1 MKFRRATVVLTE
13 ERYGRKLTVSATPF
27 TINGYCEPRSGFF
40 LDVVVQY
47 GDTKVKRSA
56 TVMKLYSFTD
66 RKDAEESAWVEISE
80 FLCMLASITES
91 IYTPPEFDRNSE
103 WRASVQGKALRV
115 AHGAQE
121 RRFALDVLEWA
132 EELGEFCG
140 LLRFVYLYFLAGVH
154 HCYAHRLR
162 TIADQLLDER
172 KTAKGRKLEM
182 TL

>member
-1 MKFRRATVVLTE
+1 MKFRKATMVLTE
-13 ERYGRKLTVSATPF
+13 ERFGRKLTVSATPF
-27 TINGYCEPRSGFF
+27 IINGYCEPRSGFF

-80 FLCMLASITES
+80 FLRTLASITAS
-91 IYTPPEFDRNSE
+91 IYTPPEFDRNNE
-103 WRASVQGKALRV
+103 WRAYVQGKALHV
-115 AHGAQE
+115 AHAAQE

-132 EELGEFCG
+132 EEFGAYCG
-140 LLRFVYLYFLAGVH
+140 LLRFAYLYFLAGNEF
-154 HCYAHRLR
+154 CYANRLQ
-162 TIADQLLDER
+162 TIADRLLDEQ
-172 KTAKGRKLEM
+172 KTSRSLAI